1 MFWAAAGTF
10 LGFYLAAVGHVPDF
24 GTHLH
29 PYRTRAV
36 AAAIAHHTANV
47 VSSVNFDQRALDTLI
62 EETIMLASILGAVVL
77 LRPAAGEEERRVP
90 DMGRILDSTRLIGYV
105 VLPFT
110 IVIGLDIV
118 VHGHLTPGGGFQG
131 GVVLATGVHL
141 LYVAGSF
148 RAIERVRPLLIYRLL
163 EAAGAAGFV
172 VLGLAGMVISG
183 GFLTNAVAQGRFAQ
197 LFSAG
202 TVPLLNG
209 LVGVEIAAG
218 VVVLLAAFL
227 DQEILVRL
235 DRDEG
240 YEAR

>member
-183 GFLTNAVAQGRFAQ
+183 GFLTNALAQGRFAQ

-240 YEAR
+240 DEAR

>member
-240 YEAR
+240 DEAR